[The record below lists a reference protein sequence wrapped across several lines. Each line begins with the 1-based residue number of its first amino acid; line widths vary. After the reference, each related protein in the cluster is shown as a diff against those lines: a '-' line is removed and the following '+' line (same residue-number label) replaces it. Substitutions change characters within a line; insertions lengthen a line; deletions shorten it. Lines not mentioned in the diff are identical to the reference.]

1 MSYDPRTIA
10 IALEDLVQ
18 EIGLWSVSASQTL
31 SVAEHVQR
39 HVRESAERTFHH
51 AAVVVSEAQQDGDR
65 VTKLSADASALVDQ
79 GETGKVHASA
89 TLSEARQ
96 VLDAA
101 SSTLDFWE
109 EELRKAL
116 AWLARAEARLARA
129 IDEYER
135 ARRAFEQA
143 QWNLERAQ
151 SRYNA
156 CQRDKNRSNC
166 NTEARAVNSAQEEL
180 QRAAY
185 RLQIAEAE
193 VIAAREEVAAA
204 RARVNCCSNAVQYAT
219 KAVSVAHEGETLA
232 EQTVNS
238 VERSLEFATAA
249 AQNTAVA
256 CDKVAEEIAAAE
268 EMMVAARGAISTTDE
283 AANRLSEADRAEE
296 LAQRY
301 ARGGG
306 REIEYRLGLLHEINR
321 PDLQISMSGPGDGS
335 GVVAG
340 VAITGQTSAWTNRG
354 IQFVRVEDLPAINE
368 ISGPPDFNHATLPE
382 VRSLIEKLQEMLPVI
397 ESGTGANSDY
407 WSYYDAERGL
417 AYQDGYKKVYES
429 FFGND
434 CIKVNKDGDSYDIDS
449 GRHRIWMAKQMHVE
463 KLPMRVEER
472 NVNE

>member
-10 IALEDLVQ
+10 IALEDVAH

-39 HVRESAERTFHH
+39 HVRESAERTFHR
-51 AAVVVSEAQQDGDR
+51 AAVVISEAQLDGER
-65 VTKLSADASALVDQ
+65 VNKLSADAKGLVDQ
-79 GETGKVHASA
+79 TETGKADAEA

-96 VLDAA
+96 VLAA
-101 SSTLDFWE
+101 AGSTLEFWE

-129 IDEYER
+129 IDEYEQ

-143 QWNLERAQ
+143 QWNLERAE

-166 NTEARAVNSAQEEL
+166 NSEARAVNSAQEEL

-219 KAVSVAHEGETLA
+219 EAVSVAHEGETLA

-256 CDKVAEEIAAAE
+256 SDKVAEEIAAAE
-268 EMMVAARGAISTTDE
+268 EMMAAARGAISTTDE

-321 PDLQISMSGPGDGS
+321 PDLLISVVGS
-335 GVVAG
+335 GSGHAIGVQTKALVGNGALSPHEIARQIGGGHSWDKHRAKFPGWDLGKFTSKIEETIQKASGADVKKLLRGRVAYWNQEEKMI
-340 VAITGQTSAWTNRG
+340 VIDDPTRTDRG
-354 IQFVRVEDLPAINE
+354 TALRP
-368 ISGPPDFNHATLPE
+368 
-382 VRSLIEKLQEMLPVI
+382 
-397 ESGTGANSDY
+397 
-407 WSYYDAERGL
+407 
-417 AYQDGYKKVYES
+417 
-429 FFGND
+429 
-434 CIKVNKDGDSYDIDS
+434 KDGRDYFDSL
-449 GRHRIWMAKQMHVE
+449 E
-463 KLPMRVEER
+463 
-472 NVNE
+472 

>member
-10 IALEDLVQ
+10 IALEDVVQ

-79 GETGKVHASA
+79 GETGKVYASA

-101 SSTLDFWE
+101 SSTLNFWE

-129 IDEYER
+129 IDEYES

-151 SRYNA
+151 SKYNA

-166 NTEARAVNSAQEEL
+166 NSEARAVNSAQEEL

-219 KAVSVAHEGETLA
+219 EAVSVAHEGETLA

-256 CDKVAEEIAAAE
+256 SDKVAEEIAAAE
-268 EMMVAARGAISTTDE
+268 EMMAAARGAISTTDE

-321 PDLQISMSGPGDGS
+321 PDLVISVVGS
-335 GVVAG
+335 GSGNAIGVHPKALAG
-340 VAITGQTSAWTNRG
+340 VGALSAHELARQIGGGHSWDKHRAKFPGWDLGKFTSKIEET
-354 IQFVRVEDLPAINE
+354 IQKA
-368 ISGPPDFNHATLPE
+368 
-382 VRSLIEKLQEMLPVI
+382 
-397 ESGTGANSDY
+397 SGTDTKRLLRSRVAY
-407 WSYYDAERGL
+407 WNQEEKMVVIYDPTRTDCGTALRPDHGR
-417 AYQDGYKKVYES
+417 AY
-429 FFGND
+429 F
-434 CIKVNKDGDSYDIDS
+434 DSL
-449 GRHRIWMAKQMHVE
+449 E
-463 KLPMRVEER
+463 
-472 NVNE
+472 